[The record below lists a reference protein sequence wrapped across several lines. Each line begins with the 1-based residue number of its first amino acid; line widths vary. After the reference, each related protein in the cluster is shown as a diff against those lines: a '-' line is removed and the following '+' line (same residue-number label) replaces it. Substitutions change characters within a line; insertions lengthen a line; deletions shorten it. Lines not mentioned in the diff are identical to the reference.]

1 MIHTIGLTSLWSKHN
16 KVADHVIQGHSIEM
30 LFFIFLFLKLE
41 EVIWFKI
48 VSKFG
53 SYYDILKYIKPR
65 LDREICITTINELKI
80 HVLLDNI

>member
-1 MIHTIGLTSLWSKHN
+1 MFGLKYSLFIRNIKLQGVSWGMSK
-16 KVADHVIQGHSIEM
+16 S
-30 LFFIFLFLKLE
+30 IFLFLKLE
-41 EVIWFKI
+41 EVIWFQI

-53 SYYDILKYIKPR
+53 SYYDILKYRKPT